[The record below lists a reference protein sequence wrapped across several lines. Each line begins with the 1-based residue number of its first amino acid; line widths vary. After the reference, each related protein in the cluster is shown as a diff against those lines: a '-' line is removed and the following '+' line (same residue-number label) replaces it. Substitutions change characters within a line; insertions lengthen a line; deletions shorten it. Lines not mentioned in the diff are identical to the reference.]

1 MEIYSKL
8 IVEPIYS
15 NLTGGSI
22 ISFLEII
29 NLYKI
34 SGTYTDCQFSTPK
47 ECIKNVYPVSEKFT
61 SCNNKYYLE
70 VFQYKSFYHLKIKDN
85 LLKIYDCN
93 KSKEKIVFQI
103 LLTDDELQKIE
114 KYLPRLSTTINF
126 VNSSF

>member
-1 MEIYSKL
+1 MEQ
-8 IVEPIYS
+8 IYS

-22 ISFLEII
+22 SCFLEII

-34 SGTYTDCQFSTPK
+34 SGTYTDCQFSKPK
-47 ECIKNVYPVSEKFT
+47 ECVKNVYPVSEKFV

-70 VFQYKSFYHLKIKDN
+70 VFQYKSFYHLKIKNN

-93 KSKEKIVFQI
+93 KSSEKIVFQI

-114 KYLPRLSTTINF
+114 THLPRLSSTINY
-126 VNSSF
+126 VDPSF